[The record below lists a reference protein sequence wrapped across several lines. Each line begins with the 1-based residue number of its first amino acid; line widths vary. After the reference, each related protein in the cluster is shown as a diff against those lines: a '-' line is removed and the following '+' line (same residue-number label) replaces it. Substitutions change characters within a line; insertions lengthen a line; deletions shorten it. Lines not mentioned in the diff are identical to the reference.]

1 MRKNMK
7 QERWGNIGSKF
18 AHLTS
23 VHPCYNEK
31 AHFTTARIH
40 LPVAP
45 RCNIQC
51 NYCIRKLDKCEHRPG
66 VASSILNPSEALVR
80 VDKYSREMQNL
91 KVVGIAGPGEALA
104 NEDTFETMRLVHEKY
119 PELIKCVASN
129 GLLLSERVDEL
140 VKAGVTSVT
149 VTVNAVDP
157 EVGAKIYSFVRY
169 HDKTYKGVEGAKL
182 LIEKQF
188 EGIKKASEAGLNVK
202 VNTVLIPEV
211 NFDQIKKV
219 AKKAAENGAI
229 IMNIIPMIPLHNFEK
244 ERPPECDELTM
255 ARTIAE
261 EFLPQFRLCRQCR
274 ADAVG
279 VPGAE
284 PCGSPVQQRTSS
296 EYYHA

>member
-1 MRKNMK
+1 MK
-7 QERWGNIGSKF
+7 EERWGNIGSKF

-23 VHPCYNEK
+23 AHPCYNEK

-66 VASSILNPSEALVR
+66 VASSILNPHEALVR
-80 VDKYSREMQNL
+80 VDKYAKEMQNL

-104 NEDTFETMRLVHEKY
+104 NEDSFETMRLVHEKY
-119 PELIKCVASN
+119 PDLIKCVASN
-129 GLLLSERVDEL
+129 GLMLSERVDDL

-149 VTVNAVDP
+149 VTINAVDP

-188 EGIKKASEAGLNVK
+188 EGVKKASEAGLNVK
-202 VNTVLIPEV
+202 VNMVLIPEI
-211 NFDQIKKV
+211 NFEQVKEV

-229 IMNIIPMIPLHNFEK
+229 IMNIIPMIPLNNFEK
-244 ERPPECDELTM
+244 ERPPDCDELTI

-261 EFLPQFRLCRQCR
+261 EYLPQFRLCRQCR

-279 VPGAE
+279 VPGQE
-284 PCGSPVQQRTSS
+284 PCGSPIQQRTST

>member
-1 MRKNMK
+1 MK

-23 VHPCYNEK
+23 AHPCYNEK

-40 LPVAP
+40 LAVAP

-66 VASSILNPSEALVR
+66 VASSILNPREALVR
-80 VDKYSREMQNL
+80 VDKYAKEMQNL
-91 KVVGIAGPGEALA
+91 KVVGIAGPGESLA
-104 NEDTFETMRLVHEKY
+104 NEESFETMRLVHEKY
-119 PELIKCVASN
+119 PDLIKCVASN
-129 GLLLSERVDEL
+129 GLMLAEKVDEL
-140 VKAGVTSVT
+140 VNAGVTSVT
-149 VTVNAVDP
+149 VTINAVDP
-157 EVGAKIYSFVRY
+157 EIGAKIYSFVRY

-188 EGIKKASEAGLNVK
+188 EGVKKASEAGLNVK
-202 VNTVLIPEV
+202 VNMVLIPEI
-211 NFDQIKKV
+211 NFEQVKEV

-229 IMNIIPMIPLHNFEK
+229 IMNIIPLIPLNNFEK

-261 EFLPQFRLCRQCR
+261 EYLPQFRLCRQCR

-279 VPGAE
+279 VPGQE
-284 PCGSPVQQRTSS
+284 PCGSPIQQRTST
-296 EYYHA
+296 EYYHS

>member
-1 MRKNMK
+1 MKN
-7 QERWGNIGSKF
+7 ERWGNIGSKF

-66 VASSILNPSEALVR
+66 VASSILNPREALVR

-149 VTVNAVDP
+149 LTINAVDP

-182 LIEKQF
+182 LIEKQS

-202 VNTVLIPEV
+202 VNTVLIPEI

>member
-1 MRKNMK
+1 MK
-7 QERWGNIGSKF
+7 HERWGNIGSKF

-23 VHPCYNEK
+23 AHPCYNEK

-40 LPVAP
+40 LPVSP

-66 VASSILNPSEALVR
+66 VSGMILNPREALIR
-80 VDKYSREMQNL
+80 VEKYIKEMSNL
-91 KVVGIAGPGEALA
+91 RVVGIAGPGEALA
-104 NEDTFETMRLVHEKY
+104 NEETFETMRLVHEKY
-119 PELIKCVASN
+119 PDLIKCVATN
-129 GLLLSERVDEL
+129 GLLLSERVDDL

-149 VTVNAVDP
+149 VTINAVDP

-188 EGIKKASEAGLNVK
+188 KGIKKASEAEMNVK
-202 VNTVLIPEV
+202 VNTVLIPEI
-211 NFDQIKKV
+211 NFEQIREI
-219 AKKAAENGAI
+219 AKKAAENGAV
-229 IMNIIPMIPLHNFEK
+229 IMNIIPLIPLHRFEK
-244 ERPPECDELTM
+244 ERAPECDELTI

-279 VPGAE
+279 VPGME
-284 PCGSPVQQRTSS
+284 PCGSPVQQRTTS

>member
-1 MRKNMK
+1 MK

-66 VASSILNPSEALVR
+66 VAGSILNPQEALVR
-80 VDKYSREMQNL
+80 VDKYIKEMPQL
-91 KVVGIAGPGEALA
+91 RVVGIAGPGESLA
-104 NEDTFETMRLVHEKY
+104 NEETFETLRLVNEKY
-119 PELIKCVASN
+119 PQLIKCVASN
-129 GLLLSERVDEL
+129 GLLLPEKVDRL
-140 VKAGVTSVT
+140 VEVGVTSVT
-149 VTVNAVDP
+149 VTINAVDP
-157 EVGAKIYSFVRY
+157 EIGAKIYSFVRY

-182 LIEKQF
+182 LIENQF
-188 EGIKKASEAGLNVK
+188 LGVKKASEAGLNVK

-211 NFDQIKKV
+211 NFEQIKEV
-219 AKKAAENGAI
+219 ARRSAENGAI
-229 IMNIIPMIPLHNFEK
+229 LMNIIPLIPLHKFEK
-244 ERPPECDELTM
+244 ERAPECDELTI

-274 ADAVG
+274 ADAIG
-279 VPGAE
+279 IPGFE
-284 PCGSPVQQRTSS
+284 PCGSPVQQRASG

>member
-1 MRKNMK
+1 MRIIMK

-23 VHPCYNEK
+23 AHPCYNEK

-66 VASSILNPSEALVR
+66 VASSILNPREALVR
-80 VDKYSREMQNL
+80 VDKYAKEMQNL

-104 NEDTFETMRLVHEKY
+104 NEDSFETMRLVHEKY

-129 GLLLSERVDEL
+129 GLMLSERVDDL

-149 VTVNAVDP
+149 VTINAVDP

-169 HDKTYKGVEGAKL
+169 HDQTYRGVEGAKL

-188 EGIKKASEAGLNVK
+188 EGVKRASEAGLNVK
-202 VNTVLIPEV
+202 VNMVLIPEI
-211 NFDQIKKV
+211 NFEQVREV

-244 ERPPECDELTM
+244 ERPPECDELNI

-279 VPGAE
+279 VPGQE
-284 PCGSPVQQRTSS
+284 PCGSPVQQRTTS

>member
-1 MRKNMK
+1 MK
-7 QERWGNIGSKF
+7 EERWGNIGSKF

-23 VHPCYNEK
+23 AHPCYNEK

-66 VASSILNPSEALVR
+66 VASSILNPREALVR
-80 VDKYSREMQNL
+80 VDKYAKEMQNL

-104 NEDTFETMRLVHEKY
+104 NEDSFETMRLVHEKY
-119 PELIKCVASN
+119 PDLIKCVASN
-129 GLLLSERVDEL
+129 GLMLSERVDDL

-149 VTVNAVDP
+149 VTINAVDP

-188 EGIKKASEAGLNVK
+188 EGVKKASEAGLNVK
-202 VNTVLIPEV
+202 VNMVLIPEI
-211 NFDQIKKV
+211 NFEQVKEV

-229 IMNIIPMIPLHNFEK
+229 IMNIIPMIPLNNFEK
-244 ERPPECDELTM
+244 ERPPDCDELTI

-261 EFLPQFRLCRQCR
+261 EYLPQFRLCRQCR

-279 VPGAE
+279 VPGQE
-284 PCGSPVQQRTSS
+284 PCGSPIQQRTGT

>member
-1 MRKNMK
+1 MK
-7 QERWGNIGSKF
+7 TERWGDIGSKF

-66 VASSILNPSEALVR
+66 VAGAILNPQEALVR
-80 VDKYSREMQNL
+80 VDKYIKDLPNL
-91 KVVGIAGPGEALA
+91 RVVGIAGPGESLA
-104 NEDTFETMRLVHEKY
+104 NEETFETLDLVHKKY
-119 PELIKCVASN
+119 PDLIKCVASN
-129 GLLLSERVDEL
+129 GLVLAENVDRL
-140 VKAGVTSVT
+140 VEVGVTSVT
-149 VTVNAVDP
+149 VTINAVDP

-169 HDKTYKGVEGAKL
+169 HDKTYKGIEGAKL

-188 EGIKKASEAGLNVK
+188 MGVKKASEAGLNVK

-211 NFDQIKKV
+211 NFEQVKEI
-219 AKKAAENGAI
+219 AKRAAENGAI
-229 IMNIIPMIPLHNFEK
+229 LMNIIPLIPLHRFEK
-244 ERPPECDELTM
+244 ERAPECDELTM
-255 ARTIAE
+255 ARTICE

-274 ADAVG
+274 ADAIG
-279 VPGAE
+279 VPGME
-284 PCGSPVQQRTSS
+284 PCGSPVQQRATG

>member
-1 MRKNMK
+1 MKN
-7 QERWGNIGSKF
+7 ERWGNIGSKF

-66 VASSILNPSEALVR
+66 VASSILNPREALVR

-129 GLLLSERVDEL
+129 GLLLSEKVDEL

-149 VTVNAVDP
+149 VTINAVDP

-188 EGIKKASEAGLNVK
+188 EGIRKASEAGLNVK
-202 VNTVLIPEV
+202 VNTVLIPEI

>member
-1 MRKNMK
+1 MK

-18 AHLTS
+18 AHLIS
-23 VHPCYNEK
+23 AHPCYNEK

-66 VASSILNPSEALVR
+66 VASSILNAREALVR
-80 VDKYSREMQNL
+80 VDKYIKEIPNL

-104 NEDTFETMRLVHEKY
+104 NEETFETMRLVHEKY
-119 PELIKCVASN
+119 PELIKCIASN
-129 GLLLSERVDEL
+129 GLLLAEKVDEL
-140 VKAGVTSVT
+140 VNVGVTSVT
-149 VTVNAVDP
+149 VTINAVDP
-157 EVGAKIYSFVRY
+157 EVGAKIYAFVRY

-188 EGIKKASEAGLNVK
+188 LGVKKASEAGLNVK
-202 VNTVLIPEV
+202 VNTVLIPEI
-211 NFDQIKKV
+211 NFEQIKEV
-219 AKKAAENGAI
+219 AKMSAENGAML
-229 IMNIIPMIPLHNFEK
+229 MNIIPLIPLHNFAK
-244 ERPPECDELTM
+244 ERQPECDELTM

-279 VPGAE
+279 VPGME
-284 PCGSPVQQRTSS
+284 PCGSPLQKHATG

>member
-1 MRKNMK
+1 MK
-7 QERWGNIGSKF
+7 QERWGNIGTKF

-66 VASSILNPSEALVR
+66 VTGAILNPQEALVR
-80 VDKYSREMQNL
+80 VDKYIKEMPNL
-91 KVVGIAGPGEALA
+91 RVVGIAGPGESLA
-104 NEDTFETMRLVHEKY
+104 NEETFETLKLVHEKY

-129 GLLLSERVDEL
+129 GLLLAEKVEKL
-140 VKAGVTSVT
+140 LEVGVTSVT
-149 VTVNAVDP
+149 VTINAVDP
-157 EVGAKIYSFVRY
+157 EVGAKIYSSVRY
-169 HDKTYKGVEGAKL
+169 HDKTYRGVEAARILIKNQL
-182 LIEKQF
+182 L
-188 EGIKKASEAGLNVK
+188 GVKKASEAGLNVK
-202 VNTVLIPEV
+202 VNTVLIPEI
-211 NFDQIKKV
+211 NFEQVKEI
-219 AKKAAENGAI
+219 AKRSAENGAI
-229 IMNIIPMIPLHNFEK
+229 LMNIIPLIPLQRFENS
-244 ERPPECDELTM
+244 RAPECDELTM

-261 EFLPQFRLCRQCR
+261 EFIPQFRLCRQCR

-279 VPGAE
+279 IPGVE
-284 PCGSPVQQRTSS
+284 PCGSPVQARATG

>member
-1 MRKNMK
+1 MKN
-7 QERWGNIGSKF
+7 ERWGNIGSKF

-23 VHPCYNEK
+23 AHPCYNEK

-66 VASSILNPSEALVR
+66 VTGSILNPQEALVR
-80 VDKYSREMQNL
+80 VNKYVKEMPNL
-91 KVVGIAGPGEALA
+91 RVVGIAGPGESLA
-104 NEDTFETMRLVHEKY
+104 NEETFETFKLVNEKY

-129 GLLLSERVDEL
+129 GLLLSEKVDKL
-140 VKAGVTSVT
+140 VEVGVTSVT
-149 VTVNAVDP
+149 VTINAVDP

-169 HDKTYKGVEGAKL
+169 HETTYRGVEGAKI
-182 LIEKQF
+182 LIENQF
-188 EGIKKASEAGLNVK
+188 EGVRKASEAGLNVK
-202 VNTVLIPEV
+202 VNMVLIPEI
-211 NFDQIKKV
+211 NFEQVKEI
-219 AKKAAENGAI
+219 AKRSAETGAI
-229 IMNIIPMIPLHNFEK
+229 LMNIIPLIPLHRFDK
-244 ERPPECDELTM
+244 ERAPECDELTM

-274 ADAVG
+274 ADAIG
-279 VPGAE
+279 IPGME
-284 PCGSPVQQRTSS
+284 PCGSPVQARSTG

>member
-1 MRKNMK
+1 MK

-23 VHPCYNEK
+23 AHPCYNEK

-66 VASSILNPSEALVR
+66 VSSSILNPREALVR
-80 VDKYSREMQNL
+80 VDKYAKEMQNL

-104 NEDTFETMRLVHEKY
+104 NEDSFETMRLVHEKY

-129 GLLLSERVDEL
+129 GLMLSERVDDL

-149 VTVNAVDP
+149 VTINAVDP

-188 EGIKKASEAGLNVK
+188 EGLKKASEAGLNVK
-202 VNTVLIPEV
+202 VNTVLIPDI
-211 NFDQIKKV
+211 NFDQIKEI

-244 ERPPECDELTM
+244 ERPPECDELTI

-279 VPGAE
+279 VPGVE
-284 PCGSPVQQRTSS
+284 PCGSPVQQRTTS

>member
-1 MRKNMK
+1 MK

-23 VHPCYNEK
+23 AHPCYNEK

-66 VASSILNPSEALVR
+66 VASSILNPREALVR
-80 VDKYSREMQNL
+80 VDKYAKEMQNL

-104 NEDTFETMRLVHEKY
+104 NEDSFETMRLVHEKY
-119 PELIKCVASN
+119 PDLIKCVASN
-129 GLLLSERVDEL
+129 GLMLSERVDDL

-149 VTVNAVDP
+149 VTINAVDP
-157 EVGAKIYSFVRY
+157 QVGAKIYSFVRY

-188 EGIKKASEAGLNVK
+188 EGVKKASEAGLNVK
-202 VNTVLIPEV
+202 VNMVLIPEI
-211 NFDQIKKV
+211 NFEQVKEV

-229 IMNIIPMIPLHNFEK
+229 IMNIIPLIPLNMFEK
-244 ERPPECDELTM
+244 ERTPECDELTI

-261 EFLPQFRLCRQCR
+261 EYLPQFRLCRQCR

-279 VPGAE
+279 VPGQE
-284 PCGSPVQQRTSS
+284 PCGSPIQHRTST

>member
-1 MRKNMK
+1 MRKKMK

-66 VASSILNPSEALVR
+66 VASSILNPREALVR

-149 VTVNAVDP
+149 VTINAVDP

-202 VNTVLIPEV
+202 VNTVLIPEI

-219 AKKAAENGAI
+219 AQKAAQNGAI

>member
-1 MRKNMK
+1 MRKKMK

-66 VASSILNPSEALVR
+66 VASSILNPREALVR

-149 VTVNAVDP
+149 VTINAVDP
-157 EVGAKIYSFVRY
+157 EVGAKIYSFVRH

-202 VNTVLIPEV
+202 VNTVLIPEI

-219 AKKAAENGAI
+219 AQKAAQNGAI

>member
-1 MRKNMK
+1 MK

-18 AHLTS
+18 AHLIS
-23 VHPCYNEK
+23 AHPCYNEK

-66 VASSILNPSEALVR
+66 VAGSILNPREALVR
-80 VDKYSREMQNL
+80 VDKYFKEMPNL

-104 NEDTFETMRLVHEKY
+104 NEETFETMRLVHEKY

-129 GLLLSERVDEL
+129 GLMLSERVDDL

-149 VTVNAVDP
+149 VTINAVDP

-188 EGIKKASEAGLNVK
+188 EGVKKASEAGLNVK
-202 VNTVLIPEV
+202 VNTVLIPEI
-211 NFDQIKKV
+211 NFEQIKEV

-229 IMNIIPMIPLHNFEK
+229 IMNIIPMIPLHRFEK

>member
-1 MRKNMK
+1 MK

-66 VASSILNPSEALVR
+66 VSGSILNPQEALIR
-80 VDKYSREMQNL
+80 VDRYIKEMPNL
-91 KVVGIAGPGEALA
+91 RVVGIAGPGESLA
-104 NEDTFETMRLVHEKY
+104 NEETFVTLGLVHDKY
-119 PELIKCVASN
+119 PELIKCVATN
-129 GLLLSERVDEL
+129 GLLLTENVEKL
-140 VKAGVTSVT
+140 IEVGVTSVT
-149 VTVNAVDP
+149 VTINAVDP
-157 EVGAKIYSFVRY
+157 DIGARIYSFVRY
-169 HDKTYKGVEGAKL
+169 HDKTYRGVEGAKL
-182 LIEKQF
+182 LIENQF
-188 EGIKKASEAGLNVK
+188 LGVKRASEAGLNIK
-202 VNTVLIPEV
+202 VNTVLIPEI
-211 NFDQIKKV
+211 NFEQIKEI
-219 AKKAAENGAI
+219 ARRSHDSGATL
-229 IMNIIPMIPLHNFEK
+229 MNIIPLIPLNRFEK
-244 ERPPECDELTM
+244 ERAPDCDELTM

-279 VPGAE
+279 VPGME
-284 PCGSPVQQRTSS
+284 PCGSPVQQRVT
-296 EYYHA
+296 EYFHA

>member
-1 MRKNMK
+1 MK

-23 VHPCYNEK
+23 AHPCYNEK

-66 VASSILNPSEALVR
+66 VASSILNPREALIR
-80 VDKYSREMQNL
+80 VDKYAKEMQNL

-104 NEDTFETMRLVHEKY
+104 NEDSFETMRLVHEKY

-129 GLLLSERVDEL
+129 GLMLSERVDDL

-149 VTVNAVDP
+149 VTINAVDP

-188 EGIKKASEAGLNVK
+188 EGVKKASEAGLNVK
-202 VNTVLIPEV
+202 VNMVLIPEI
-211 NFDQIKKV
+211 NFEQVKEV

-244 ERPPECDELTM
+244 ERPPECDELNI

-279 VPGAE
+279 VPGQE
-284 PCGSPVQQRTSS
+284 PCGSPVQQRTTS

>member
-1 MRKNMK
+1 MK

-23 VHPCYNEK
+23 AHPCYNEK

-66 VASSILNPSEALVR
+66 VAGAILNPQEALIR
-80 VDKYSREMQNL
+80 VDRYIKEIPNL

-104 NEDTFETMRLVHEKY
+104 NEETFETLRLVHEKY

-129 GLLLSERVDEL
+129 GLLLAEKVDKLIE
-140 VKAGVTSVT
+140 VGVTSVT
-149 VTVNAVDP
+149 VTINAVDP
-157 EVGAKIYSFVRY
+157 EVGANIYSFVRY
-169 HDKTYKGVEGAKL
+169 HDTTYKGIEASKI
-182 LIEKQF
+182 LIENQF
-188 EGIKKASEAGLNVK
+188 LGIKKASEAGLNVK
-202 VNTVLIPEV
+202 VNTVLIPEI
-211 NFDQIKKV
+211 NFEQVREI
-219 AKKAAENGAI
+219 AKSSAQNGALL
-229 IMNIIPMIPLHNFEK
+229 MNIIPLIPLHRLRD
-244 ERPPECDELTM
+244 ERAPECDELTM

-279 VPGAE
+279 VPGME
-284 PCGSPVQQRTSS
+284 PCGSPVQAHSTG

>member
-1 MRKNMK
+1 MK

-23 VHPCYNEK
+23 AHPCYNEK

-66 VASSILNPSEALVR
+66 VASSILNPREALVR
-80 VDKYSREMQNL
+80 VDKYAKEMQNL

-104 NEDTFETMRLVHEKY
+104 NEDSLETMRLVHEKY
-119 PELIKCVASN
+119 PDLIKCVASN
-129 GLLLSERVDEL
+129 GLLLSEKVDDL

-149 VTVNAVDP
+149 VTINAVDP

-169 HDKTYKGVEGAKL
+169 HDKTYRGVEGAKL

-202 VNTVLIPEV
+202 VNTVLIPEI
-211 NFDQIKKV
+211 NFEQVKEI
-219 AKKAAENGAI
+219 ARRAAENGAI
-229 IMNIIPMIPLHNFEK
+229 IMNIIPLIPLHNFDK
-244 ERPPECDELTM
+244 ERPPECDELNM
-255 ARTIAE
+255 ARSIAE

-274 ADAVG
+274 ADAIG
-279 VPGAE
+279 VPGQE
-284 PCGSPVQQRTSS
+284 PCGSPVQAHSTG

>member
-1 MRKNMK
+1 MK

-23 VHPCYNEK
+23 AHPCYNEK

-66 VASSILNPSEALVR
+66 VASSILNPREALIR
-80 VDKYSREMQNL
+80 VDKYAKEMQNL

-104 NEDTFETMRLVHEKY
+104 NEDSLETMRLVNEKY
-119 PELIKCVASN
+119 PDLIKCVASN
-129 GLLLSERVDEL
+129 GLLLSEKVDDL

-149 VTVNAVDP
+149 VTINAVDP

-169 HDKTYKGVEGAKL
+169 HDKTYRGVEGAKL

-188 EGIKKASEAGLNVK
+188 EGVKKASEAGLNVK
-202 VNTVLIPEV
+202 VNTVLIPDI
-211 NFDQIKKV
+211 NFDQIKEV

-244 ERPPECDELTM
+244 MRPPECDELTM

-284 PCGSPVQQRTSS
+284 PCGSPVQQHASG

>member
-1 MRKNMK
+1 MK
-7 QERWGNIGSKF
+7 KERWGDIGSKF

-23 VHPCYNEK
+23 AHPCYNEK
-31 AHFTTARIH
+31 AHFITARIH

-66 VASSILNPSEALVR
+66 VTGIILNPREALVR
-80 VDKYSREMQNL
+80 VDKYIKEMKNL

-104 NEDTFETMRLVHEKY
+104 NEETFETMRLVHEKY
-119 PELIKCVASN
+119 PDLIKCVASN
-129 GLLLSERVDEL
+129 GLILSERVDDL
-140 VKAGVTSVT
+140 VKVGVTSVT
-149 VTVNAVDP
+149 VTINAVDP

-169 HDKTYKGVEGAKL
+169 HDRTYKGVEGAKL

-188 EGIKKASEAGLNVK
+188 LGVKKASEAGLNVK
-202 VNTVLIPEV
+202 VNFVLIPEI
-211 NFDQIKKV
+211 NFDQVKKV
-219 AKKAAENGAI
+219 AEKAAQNGAI
-229 IMNIIPMIPLHNFEK
+229 IMNIIPMIPLHKFEK
-244 ERPPECDELTM
+244 ERAPECDELTM
-255 ARTIAE
+255 ARTLAE

-279 VPGAE
+279 VPGEE
-284 PCGSPVQQRTSS
+284 PCGSPVQKRASS